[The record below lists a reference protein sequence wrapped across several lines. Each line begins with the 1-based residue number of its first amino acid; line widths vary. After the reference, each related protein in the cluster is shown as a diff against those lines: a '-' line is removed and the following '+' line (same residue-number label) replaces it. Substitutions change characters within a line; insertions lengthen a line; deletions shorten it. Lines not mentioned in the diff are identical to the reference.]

1 MLKGNR
7 IIIIITSQQK
17 PVSDHIC
24 YPLHCLNCVSDACF
38 AFLLFQMG
46 YGEYYCWIG
55 SQVGSL
61 IFLAIPMAAVIAT
74 NIVLYAMTVASI
86 SHVSN
91 SVPGQRHNARKDLM
105 LYVRIFCVLG
115 FTWMFGLLTLLVD

>member
-1 MLKGNR
+1 
-7 IIIIITSQQK
+7 
-17 PVSDHIC
+17 
-24 YPLHCLNCVSDACF
+24 
-38 AFLLFQMG
+38 MG

-115 FTWMFGLLTLLVD
+115 FTWMFGLLTLLVDGSGLGSFGDTVSEDADDTAHSY